1 MKRCG
6 ALLLAALL
14 VAPGAHAEPTLWQRV
29 WRPGARIEAKARLRA
44 EQLFEQSSKASGDL
58 ELLRELSLGSAALLE
73 LSGGARRDP
82 WQAVLLGRVLLD
94 ARPGRE
100 REAIRLIE
108 SGVGKLPDSDFK
120 RASLFDLGVGAML
133 LGDMERAERALTSAL
148 ALAWDPDDR
157 SSIHR
162 NRSNAR
168 MLAGRLSG
176 AVADARVA
184 VQLARGV
191 QVVAL
196 SHFKLGVALER
207 SGDYPQGMQEVARGV
222 AVRLPVPPYPSE
234 SVLELP
240 TLRWVPEYDVHYYR
254 ALAAMTEAT
263 APGSD
268 EELVETR
275 YESALEDWEQY
286 LVAAELEKDRFVA
299 NARRHQQRCLDTLA
313 RLRKSRR
320 PAPLPAASGRVR

>member
-1 MKRCG
+1 MRRG
-6 ALLLAALL
+6 AWLLTLSLAI
-14 VAPGAHAEPTLWQRV
+14 APSARAEPTLWQRAKQ
-29 WRPGARIEAKARLRA
+29 PGARTHAKARLRA
-44 EQLFEQSSKASGDL
+44 EQLFEQAGKASADL
-58 ELLRELSLGSAALLE
+58 ELLRELSLGGAALLE

-94 ARPGRE
+94 AQPGRE
-100 REAIRLIE
+100 REAVQLIG

-133 LGDMERAERALTSAL
+133 LGDTERAERALTAAL
-148 ALAWDPDDR
+148 SLAWDPDDR

-176 AVADARVA
+176 AVADARAA

-207 SGDYPQGMQEVARGV
+207 SGDYPQGMQEITRGV

-234 SVLELP
+234 SVLDSP
-240 TLRWVPEYDVHYYR
+240 ALRWVPEYDVHYYR
-254 ALAAMTEAT
+254 ALAAMSEAT
-263 APGSD
+263 TAGS
-268 EELVETR
+268 EQELVEST
-275 YESALEDWEQY
+275 YEAALEDWQQY
-286 LVAAELEKDRFVA
+286 LLAAEVEKDRFVA
-299 NARRHQQRCLDTLA
+299 NARRHQQRCRDALA
-313 RLRKSRR
+313 GLRKSRR
-320 PAPLPAASGRVR
+320 R